1 MSKQSETKKEKK
13 TSGKGMINFLKK
25 LNLVKEK
32 EVLKPEE
39 SDTSL
44 EEGINLIPKLTEEEM
59 KHEEKKAILNVSSAF
74 SFLSLVVISV
84 FVVSFNIF
92 SKIEVNNKRLELTN
106 YETVIKRSIQTIID
120 NNDIVDRVYLYQDI
134 EEQTFSP
141 KEVIDYIETIAE
153 KSGGINIDAY
163 DIGDELD
170 FEFSG
175 SSTDLEKV
183 SKFWYLLCSDKSI
196 EIVNLDSIS
205 KTNSGT
211 NFSFSGKLIYEDFV
225 NSSDEN

>member
-84 FVVSFNIF
+84 FVVYFNIF
-92 SKIEVNNKRLELTN
+92 SKIEVNNKRSELTN

>member
-92 SKIEVNNKRLELTN
+92 SKIEDNNKRSELTN

>member
-92 SKIEVNNKRLELTN
+92 SKIEVNNKRSELTN